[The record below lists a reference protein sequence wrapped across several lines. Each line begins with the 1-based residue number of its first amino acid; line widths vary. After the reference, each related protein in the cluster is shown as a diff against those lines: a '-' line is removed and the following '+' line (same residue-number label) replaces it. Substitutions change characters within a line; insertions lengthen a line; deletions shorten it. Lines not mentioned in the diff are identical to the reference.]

1 MPWVT
6 GSMGMPAFAY
16 SSRRE
21 IASDQ
26 KCGGVHV
33 KMIMN
38 NTNDC
43 TSME

>member
-6 GSMGMPAFAY
+6 GSMGMPTFAY
-16 SSRRE
+16 SSRRA

-26 KCGGVHV
+26 KCGGVHI

-38 NTNDC
+38 NTNAC
-43 TSME
+43 ASME